1 MSKVELARA
10 YDALQQADAA
20 GNKEDAQQ
28 LADYIR
34 ELEAKELKNEE
45 TDAQIVKDQ
54 KFDETA
60 SDPFT
65 YGLMG
70 AGAGLVAGP
79 TLTKGVDIM
88 TPTPLKPGAAPIV
101 GPAVS
106 QAQPNVV
113 AKTPFNP
120 RGVSVEQSVDNWR
133 TYSEAQNEA
142 AKGIRR
148 DTALAKKYPNFERN
162 QTTPTAIP
170 PKLTPQQK
178 ATMMMQS
185 PTASPPSRMG
195 QMYGAGMAAGQGA
208 DAYSQARQGNLGQA
222 AISGIGSVGGV
233 ASMSSNPKLRLL
245 GRAVTTAA
253 PILRSMTAPEEKAM
267 GGVVGYAKGKAV
279 KGGLEAVK
287 KLLSPAGKSG
297 AQVSREASYV
307 HDVRPSHKF
316 SDTNKLSIEDLQGSV
331 LVGVPGDRSLTG
343 HTLYSVNG
351 VPLAKPTELFG
362 GPRYGQRKADLGENS
377 FWASQQGAA
386 SAFQNKVARAA
397 EDTGMPVHGIYTAMA
412 PDSSNYALHHTES
425 LLNQL
430 DALNPRK
437 KDVQAFDKIIRSEY
451 PAFFGLNDPDVMEQL
466 RMNPEMRKLI
476 AERLNK
482 RSISEVL
489 GLPSGEATTHA
500 ITEPRLRDVATG
512 TSGFSVGKLDPHAKL
527 SMDIAGDHPT
537 YNTKIPGEFRGEMIA
552 QLPWQEYFPDVAKQI
567 ASNPKQAPHA
577 FGTFKMGQFYQP
589 VNQELVD
596 RIAPLEEI
604 LRKGA
609 KKAEGGPIQGY
620 AAGKKVID
628 AGLNFLK
635 PSAKSHSQDP
645 KVARALE
652 EYLKGNISQ
661 EERIAI
667 MNKQLPL
674 RPWTEM
680 PPAYTDEQI
689 KMALMENKRPKALAD
704 VPAGARVGNR
714 LDIPAYT
721 QHGVYVDTTH
731 DLAKG
736 NSPISYNRTGHLK
749 DVEFSSKPN
758 QAVRVGLGT
767 KEQAL
772 TPMGAEMGS
781 AKSPFAL
788 IKGTNQG
795 TSDEEVRR
803 MMAELM
809 KDPNYAQIG
818 MDPRR
823 HSQFY
828 DKSTGMP
835 VWAAEEKLQSGPLIL
850 VPKRGLETTSWDDPR
865 LSLSDFEGKKY
876 AKGGSTTPAWQRAE
890 GKNPEGGL
898 NAAGRASY
906 NRETGGNLKAPQ
918 PEGGPRKKSFCARM
932 EGMKKKNTSSA
943 TAKDPD
949 SRINKS
955 LRKWKC

>member
-1 MSKVELARA
+1 MTLPELYAALEEADRKAQAGDEEARQDAIELASMIEQFKESSSSA
-10 YDALQQADAA
+10 QEPDSVSPIIVGTATGIAA
-20 GNKEDAQQ
+20 GAKGATEMLPTAENIARANRIINPPAAAPSAPTTPAATTPHGFHPGATSNAQFNAEQIEANK
-28 LADYIR
+28 L
-34 ELEAKELKNEE
+34 
-45 TDAQIVKDQ
+45 
-54 KFDETA
+54 
-60 SDPFT
+60 
-65 YGLMG
+65 
-70 AGAGLVAGP
+70 
-79 TLTKGVDIM
+79 
-88 TPTPLKPGAAPIV
+88 LKPGNVPPGYKVEGNSRLIV
-101 GPAVS
+101 PTTVDTAVKGTS
-106 QAQPNVV
+106 PVIASKQEARQIALDKLKRGTTATGQFAGKVPGINVV
-113 AKTPFNP
+113 T
-120 RGVSVEQSVDNWR
+120 G
-133 TYSEAQNEA
+133 
-142 AKGIRR
+142 
-148 DTALAKKYPNFERN
+148 
-162 QTTPTAIP
+162 
-170 PKLTPQQK
+170 
-178 ATMMMQS
+178 
-185 PTASPPSRMG
+185 
-195 QMYGAGMAAGQGA
+195 GMAGYQGA
-208 DAYSQARQGNLGQA
+208 DAYNRAQRGDVPGAVV
-222 AISGIGSVGGV
+222 SGIGSAGS
-233 ASMSSNPKLRLL
+233 ATSTLL
-245 GRAVTTAA
+245 GKKHPIARIGGLGVGLLAPVVNRAIDAQSTK
-253 PILRSMTAPEEKAM
+253 EEKAM
-267 GGVVGYAKGKAV
+267 GGPVGYAGGKAV

-362 GPRYGQRKADLGENS
+362 GPRYGQRKSDLGENA

-397 EDTGMPVHGIYTAMA
+397 EETGMPVHGIYTAMA
-412 PDSSNYALHHTES
+412 PDSSNYALHHTEA

-430 DALNPRK
+430 GALNPRK
-437 KDVQAFDKIIRSEY
+437 KDVQSFDKIIRSEH

-552 QLPWQEYFPDVAKQI
+552 QLPWQDYFPDVAKQI
-567 ASNPKQAPHA
+567 ALNPKQAPHA

-609 KKAEGGPIQGY
+609 KKAEGGPVGY

-628 AGLNFLK
+628 ATRKLILPPAENAARTQIIGTLPTYEKAGSILQQRGATGRGIDFGAGLGEGVKALGKDFDTYEPFAQNWK
-635 PSAKSHSQDP
+635 PTYSNAADVPSDEYGRLTNLNVLNVVPREVRDEIVQDIGRVMQPGGMGIITTRGKDVMNAKGLAGPEPMSVITSRDTYQKGFNKDE
-645 KVARALE
+645 LE
-652 EYLKGNISQ
+652 EYLKYMLGDKFDIN
-661 EERIAI
+661 RL
-667 MNKQLPL
+667 NLG
-674 RPWTEM
+674 
-680 PPAYTDEQI
+680 
-689 KMALMENKRPKALAD
+689 
-704 VPAGARVGNR
+704 PAGAMIKKKAEG
-714 LDIPAYT
+714 
-721 QHGVYVDTTH
+721 G
-731 DLAKG
+731 LACM
-736 NSPISYNRTGHLK
+736 
-749 DVEFSSKPN
+749 
-758 QAVRVGLGT
+758 
-767 KEQAL
+767 KE
-772 TPMGAEMGS
+772 
-781 AKSPFAL
+781 
-788 IKGTNQG
+788 
-795 TSDEEVRR
+795 
-803 MMAELM
+803 
-809 KDPNYAQIG
+809 
-818 MDPRR
+818 
-823 HSQFY
+823 
-828 DKSTGMP
+828 
-835 VWAAEEKLQSGPLIL
+835 
-850 VPKRGLETTSWDDPR
+850 
-865 LSLSDFEGKKY
+865 
-876 AKGGSTTPAWQRAE
+876 GGSTPAWQRSE

-943 TAKDPD
+943 TANDPD